1 MSSDCVS
8 GDGAMIFDLVPDDEL
23 RVEVNFKKATLIRV
37 SGVSVSLLVCVCVC
51 VTLLERVNGHK

>member
-1 MSSDCVS
+1 
-8 GDGAMIFDLVPDDEL
+8 MIFDLVPDDEL

-51 VTLLERVNGHK
+51 V